1 MVNRKELTEI
11 KEWVVI
17 DRKTNTVN
25 YFETFDEAL
34 NSPIKGHL
42 MSKYYYQ
49 TTYLNKD

>member
-1 MVNRKELTEI
+1 MVNKRELTEI

-17 DRKTNTVN
+17 DRETNTVN

-42 MSKYYYQ
+42 MSKYYYEHDYGQ
-49 TTYLNKD
+49 K